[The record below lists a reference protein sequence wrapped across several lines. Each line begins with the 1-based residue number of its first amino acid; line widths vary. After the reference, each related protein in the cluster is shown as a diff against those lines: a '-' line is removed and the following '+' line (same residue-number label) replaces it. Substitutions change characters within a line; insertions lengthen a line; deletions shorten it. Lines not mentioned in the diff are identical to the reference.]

1 MIISVDIDKAKEIT
15 RQKLRAEREP
25 LFAAND
31 IKLQNAIADDDAA
44 AKAEAIAERD
54 RLRAITDQVDTMTTV
69 EELKGA
75 SA

>member
-1 MIISVDIDKAKEIT
+1 MPLQVNFGKAQEIT
-15 RQKLRAEREP
+15 KEKLRTEREP

-31 IKLQNAIADDDAA
+31 IKLQNAIADDDAT
-44 AKAEAIAERD
+44 AKAEAITERD